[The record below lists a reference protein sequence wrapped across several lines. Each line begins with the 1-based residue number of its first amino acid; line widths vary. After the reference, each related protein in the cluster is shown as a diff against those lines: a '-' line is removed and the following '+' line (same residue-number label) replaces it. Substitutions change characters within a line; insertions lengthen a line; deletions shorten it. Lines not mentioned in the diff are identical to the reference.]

1 MNAHVCLLVI
11 SLACALSTATAAR
24 AADEP
29 DPYLVKAKELMDEA
43 EYKAAAKVIRQGLAR
58 EELSGDGLVEHYLLE
73 ATCYVSLNKSGQA
86 RSSFVKLLTIN
97 PRYRMDASVSPKVR
111 QVFEDVF
118 EEMGIAEKSSKTT
131 IVAAHIPVGTRTPS
145 MAVPVRVSFTGDDAN
160 DVVEK
165 VVVHVRRLGTSEFTR
180 LDATKD
186 EQGYLAEIPPLL
198 VGEEAESYA
207 MEYFMEALDADE
219 KLVVTV
225 GTRGLPL
232 TFLVATRAELA
243 EKIGGDGIPLYV
255 PIAIGAGVATAVVVA
270 GVSAIVAFILLQPK
284 TGSATVTVQQ
294 VAP

>member
-1 MNAHVCLLVI
+1 MNVRVLLLAV
-11 SLACALSTATAAR
+11 SLLCALSSTTAR
-24 AADEP
+24 AASEP

-43 EYKAAAKVIRQGLAR
+43 EYTAAAKVIRQGLAR

-73 ATCYVSLNKSGQA
+73 ATCYVSLNKGGQA

-118 EEMGIAEKSSKTT
+118 EEMGIAEQASKTA
-131 IVAAHIPVGTRTPS
+131 IAAVHIPVGTRAPS
-145 MAVPVRVSFTGDDAN
+145 MAVPVRVSFTGDGAGEA
-160 DVVEK
+160 VQK
-165 VVVHVRRLGTSEFTR
+165 VVVHVRRLGTSEYTR
-180 LDATKD
+180 LDAVKD
-186 EQGYLAEIPPLL
+186 AQGFTAEIPPLL
-198 VGEEAESYA
+198 VGEETESYA
-207 MEYFMEALDADE
+207 MEYFLEALGTDE
-219 KLVVTV
+219 APITTV

-243 EKIGGDGIPLYV
+243 EGIDDDGIPLFV

-294 VAP
+294 ANP